1 MKQRIGKRAA
11 AFLLA
16 TAMTC
21 SLVPAAVAVDQQ
33 DDETAAPGGALT
45 VTLDQTKVDL
55 EIGES
60 AELTATVSG
69 KDPKNLEY
77 EWTVQ
82 NTGGSSE
89 NIVSVMQSNTQN
101 HIAEI
106 KAEREGMA
114 TITVT
119 VKEKA
124 LPAPSNLSAT
134 PAVGTATCEVRV
146 TRPDVTEIKVFP
158 SDVVLDVKKTEKL
171 KVIFTPSTATGEIA
185 WRSGDE
191 SVAKVDQDGTVTGIK
206 TGTTRI
212 YARVGTRESSCQVNV
227 RGIELK
233 NPPTELK
240 VGDKTRLEYI
250 TYGLGNDPGVSWS
263 SDKPDVLRVTEG
275 GHCFALAEG
284 EANITAKV
292 DGFSYE
298 VTCKI
303 VVKTNTAAVIKPNKP
318 ISPGTALHFSSLIDR
333 IQTQCRNVLEKDLTY
348 ISGVSVATKE
358 GTLYYQYRSDDD
370 TGRGI
375 APSDTF
381 YLNPSHGQET
391 LSEVYFVPQPGFSG
405 TATISYTGYAGP
417 LSFFQGTIQV
427 EVEEVDH
434 IVYTVSD
441 GVPLQFKADDFNI
454 VCLNTTG
461 RNLKHVVFTLP
472 DSNRGSLYRNYISPA
487 NPGIPVRSGD
497 TFQVNG
503 IPSLSDLYFVPAPG
517 YNGTVVLS
525 YTAVD
530 VNGASYRS
538 RVEVQVSP
546 KKPSG
551 DINYTV
557 SQGGTVSLNKEDFVR
572 LCRDFTGGTLDY
584 VRFSSP
590 AASQG
595 KLYFDYTSASK
606 PGSAVTG
613 SQSYYANGSPNL
625 SKLTFAASD
634 SGAGIAVIPFTGW
647 DTKGNN
653 FSGQVEIAVRASG
666 AGDIRYNANS
676 QGKVT
681 FNGDDFNTLSKDLTG
696 ANLRY
701 VQFTLPPENQGV
713 LYYDSSNKSAG
724 EKVTAGKKY
733 YFSGSPNL
741 DKITFVAASGFTGTA
756 TMSFTGWNTKD
767 GSFTGTVEVQ
777 VDRNSAA
784 ADLHYTVRQGQ
795 SVTFNSGAFN
805 TLCRQETEQDLSY
818 VRFTLPSSSQGTL
831 YYNYRDGNYESKVGA
846 DRSYYRTSSPSLD
859 KVAFVPAGYLGTLSV
874 YFDGWSTGGKKFSGT
889 VKITVEENQDSVI
902 SYTTSYL
909 PVRLQ
914 PEDFRRACQAQGV
927 SDVSSVTLT
936 PPSSTWG
943 RLCYQYTSP
952 LHYVSEVRPTTAYQL
967 NGSPALSD
975 VTFVPKADTRGTV
988 SIPYVATGRNG
999 RTCAGTVQITLQPST
1014 TSWHFSDMGKHTW
1027 ATSAVDYLYENNITT
1042 GMGGDRYQPAGAM
1055 RRGDF
1060 MVMLARGFGLK
1071 GTTSGSFPDVPA
1083 DSYYADAVAAAKEL
1097 GITNGYE
1104 DGTFRP
1110 QNTLSRQ
1117 EAMVFLQRT
1126 LQASGWYIGNGSEAT
1141 LAAYADGEK
1150 VSGFARGAVAAMVE
1164 RGILY
1169 GSSNNRLNPWGA
1181 LSRAEMA
1188 VLLHRT
1194 LTL

>member
-11 AFLLA
+11 ALLLA
-16 TAMTC
+16 LSMTC
-21 SLVPAAVAVDQQ
+21 SLVPAAVAADQQ
-33 DDETAAPGGALT
+33 DSGTQALGDALA
-45 VTLDQTKVDL
+45 VTLEPKTLEL
-55 EIGES
+55 EIGASE
-60 AELTATVSG
+60 ELTATVAG
-69 KDPKNLEY
+69 KDPKDLDY
-77 EWTVQ
+77 EWKA
-82 NTGGSSE
+82 E
-89 NIVSVMQSNTQN
+89 NKDSANGNVVSVKPSMTQKN
-101 HIAEI
+101 IAEI
-106 KAEREGMA
+106 KAEREGTA
-114 TITVT
+114 IVTVT
-119 VKEKA
+119 VTEKT
-124 LPAPSNLSAT
+124 LPAPADPTDT
-134 PAVGTATCEVRV
+134 PAVGTATCEVKV
-146 TRPDVTEIKVFP
+146 TRPDVTEIKVVP
-158 SDVVLDVKKTEKL
+158 SDVVLDVEKTEKL
-171 KVIFTPSTATGEIA
+171 KVIFTPSTATGDIT

-191 SVAKVDQDGTVTGIK
+191 SVATVEQDGTVTGIK
-206 TGTTRI
+206 TGTTRV
-212 YARVGTRESSCQVNV
+212 YARVGTRESSCQVSV

-240 VGDKTRLEYI
+240 VGDNPRLEYV

-263 SDKPDVLRVTEG
+263 SDKPEVLRVTTG
-275 GHCFALAEG
+275 GYCYALTEG
-284 EANITAKV
+284 EATITAKV

-298 VTCKI
+298 VNCKI
-303 VVKTNTAAVIKPNKP
+303 KVKTNTAAVIKPSKP
-318 ISPGTALHFSSLIDR
+318 VSPGTAMHFSSLTDSL
-333 IQTQCRNVLEKDLTY
+333 QTQCRNVLEKDLTY
-348 ISGVSVATKE
+348 ISGVSVSTKE
-358 GTLYYQYRSDDD
+358 GTLYYQYRSSDD

-381 YLNPSHGQET
+381 YLNPSIGQDT

-472 DSNRGSLYRNYISPA
+472 DSNRGSLYRNYISPE

-503 IPSLSDLYFVPAPG
+503 TPSLSDLYFVPAPG
-517 YNGTVVLS
+517 YSGTVVLS

-557 SQGGTVSLNKEDFVR
+557 SQGGTVSLNKEDFVK
-572 LCRDFTGGTLDY
+572 LCKDFTGGTLDY
-584 VRFSSP
+584 IRFSSP

-595 KLYFDYTSASK
+595 KLYFDYTSPTK
-606 PGSAVTG
+606 PGSAVTE
-613 SQSYYANGSPNL
+613 SQSYYASGSPNL

-634 SGAGIAVIPFTGW
+634 SGAGVAVIPFTGW

-653 FSGQVEIAVRASG
+653 FSGQVEIAVRVSG
-666 AGDIRYNANS
+666 AGDIRYNANN
-676 QGKVT
+676 QGKAT
-681 FNGDDFNTLSKDLTG
+681 FDGDDFNTLSKDLTG
-696 ANLRY
+696 VGLQY
-701 VQFTLPPENQGV
+701 VQFTLPPENQGT
-713 LYYDSSNKSAG
+713 LYYNSTNSSAG
-724 EKVTAGKKY
+724 EKVSAGKKY
-733 YFSGSPNL
+733 FFSGSPNL

-756 TMSFTGWNTKD
+756 TMSFTGWNTKNA
-767 GSFTGTVEVQ
+767 SFTGTVEVQ
-777 VDRNSAA
+777 VDRSGA
-784 ADLHYTVRQGQ
+784 ADLQYTVRQGQ
-795 SVTFNSGAFN
+795 SVTFSSGAFN
-805 TLCRQETEQDLSY
+805 TLCREETEQDLSY

-831 YYNYRDGNYESKVGA
+831 YYNYKNGKYESKVSA

-874 YFDGWSTGGKKFSGT
+874 YFDGWSTGGKKFSGA
-889 VKITVEENQDSVI
+889 VKITVEQNPDSVI
-902 SYTTSYL
+902 SYTTAYL

-927 SDVSSVTLT
+927 SDVATVTLT

-943 RLCYQYTSP
+943 RLCYQYTAP
-952 LHYVSEVRPTTAYQL
+952 LHYTSEVRPSTAYRL

-975 VTFVPKADTRGTV
+975 ISFVPKADTRGTV
-988 SIPYVATGRNG
+988 SIPYVATGSNG
-999 RTCAGTVQITLQPST
+999 QTCAGTVQITLQPST
-1014 TSWHFSDMGKHTW
+1014 TSRHFTDMGKHTW
-1027 ATSAVDYLYENNITT
+1027 AASAVDYLYENGITNGT
-1042 GMGGDRYQPAGAM
+1042 GAGCYHPAGAM
-1055 RRGDF
+1055 TRGDF

-1071 GTTSGSFPDVPA
+1071 ASSSESFPDVPT
-1083 DSYYADAVAAAKEL
+1083 DSYYANAVAAAKEL

-1110 QNTLSRQ
+1110 KNTLSRQ

-1126 LQASGWYIGNGSEAT
+1126 LQASGWYIGDGSEAT
-1141 LAAYADGEK
+1141 LAAYADGDQ
-1150 VSGFARGAVAAMVE
+1150 VSGFARGAVASMVE
-1164 RGILY
+1164 YGILY
-1169 GSSNNRLNPWGA
+1169 GSANNRLNPWGA

-1188 VLLHRT
+1188 VLLHRA